1 MGSNGIGKK
10 GMRCWLRPSSSLESD
25 RPGDFNAPGLFVFDF
40 PVTQERGGLHAKGQ
54 SRGFFRFE
62 YHPPKFFLLCGA
74 VGSFL
79 RVGAGKKYVVR
90 VMAHW

>member
-1 MGSNGIGKK
+1 MAFNGFKLD
-10 GMRCWLRPSSSLESD
+10 RLRPSSSLESD
-25 RPGDFNAPGLFVFDF
+25 RPGDFNAPGLFVSDF
-40 PVTQERGGLHAKGQ
+40 PVTQERVTVKGQ
-54 SRGFFRFE
+54 STGFFRFE
-62 YHPPKFFLLCGA
+62 HHLPKFFLLCGA